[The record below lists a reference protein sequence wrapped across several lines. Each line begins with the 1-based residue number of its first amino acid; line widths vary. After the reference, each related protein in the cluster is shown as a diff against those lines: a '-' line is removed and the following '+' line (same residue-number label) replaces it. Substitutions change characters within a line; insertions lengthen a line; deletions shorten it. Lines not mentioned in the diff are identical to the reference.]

1 MAMNNSVLGPASHR
15 QESNIQIPQF
25 KFKIVRYESRRAN
38 NQNAINQ
45 LDNNINSVI
54 NLNWFTSIIIL
65 IQSSIFSRQQMQTIS
80 E

>member
-1 MAMNNSVLGPASHR
+1 MNNSVLGPASHR

-54 NLNWFTSIIIL
+54 NLN
-65 IQSSIFSRQQMQTIS
+65 
-80 E
+80 